1 MSQKLPYFFEK
12 RLKLFYLYIRGFPPF
27 FVFRKTFIK
36 KMQRKRIY
44 FLKSRTIKK
53 NNMQKRNIKQA
64 GGKKKF
70 EFALSSASA
79 EKNAVKVWKRMPR
92 REKKSCKTAPLQSG
106 GTKRLQNKRRCQ
118 SHRFSAVSSTALQTN
133 KTTAPPNGLRS

>member
-1 MSQKLPYFFEK
+1 
-12 RLKLFYLYIRGFPPF
+12 
-27 FVFRKTFIK
+27 
-36 KMQRKRIY
+36 MQTKRIY

-64 GGKKKF
+64 GGKKKI

-92 REKKSCKTAPLQSG
+92 REKKSCKTTRLQSG
-106 GTKRLQNKRRCQ
+106 GTKRL
-118 SHRFSAVSSTALQTN
+118 
-133 KTTAPPNGLRS
+133 